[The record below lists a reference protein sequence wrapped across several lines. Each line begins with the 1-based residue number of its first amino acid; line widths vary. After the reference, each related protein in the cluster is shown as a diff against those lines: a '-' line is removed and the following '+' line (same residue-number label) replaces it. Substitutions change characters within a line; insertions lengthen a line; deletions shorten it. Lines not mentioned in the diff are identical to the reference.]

1 MSRTA
6 RTQTIALAFASFLT
20 TVPVGAETGDPLT
33 LPQAVELT
41 LEHSPALSASAFD
54 DVAASLRRRGAWGA
68 YLPVLSAESGYG
80 RAYGYDEAVTNG
92 GDTHAIVKLETTLF
106 DAGAGLAHGAE
117 AKAKLL
123 SARSDERSRR
133 AEVAFAATEAYL
145 GIFTARRERELQ
157 AEVAAELESYA
168 GLVDRLELGGG
179 APAGSALR
187 ARVALEGPKTALR
200 SADADLTALAATL
213 SVLTGRSVTAFDVV
227 DPGEMTPP
235 KITAEKIDTSPS
247 VATARAAVGAAEA
260 QVQALEAER
269 WGRITFSA
277 DAGAL
282 GVNPEETFRHDRG
295 GEFSFGG
302 RVPLFD
308 VAARTELAAK
318 RAEVSSAR
326 ARLGDARQRAAIETT
341 QLQAA
346 AAKAKSDLE
355 AARLA
360 KPLADQS
367 FLVLRARSLGGGD
380 VRTIEVIDAVAQ
392 RTEAHLRIV
401 RAELAYRLALAAQA
415 RSLGETFP

>member
-1 MSRTA
+1 MA
-6 RTQTIALAFASFLT
+6 RARLMAFAFVCLFAMI
-20 TVPVGAETGDPLT
+20 PLRGEGGDLLT
-33 LPQAVELT
+33 LPEAVELT
-41 LEHSPALSASAFD
+41 LAHSPALTAAAFD
-54 DVAASLRRRGAWGA
+54 DAAASLRRRGARA
-68 YLPVLSAESGYG
+68 SYLPVLSAESGYG

-106 DAGAGLAHGAE
+106 DGKAGIARGAE

-123 SARSDERSRR
+123 GARSDERSRR

-145 GIFTARRERELQ
+145 GILSARRERELQ
-157 AEVAAELESYA
+157 VEVATELESYA
-168 GLVDRLELGGG
+168 SLVDRLELGGG
-179 APAGSALR
+179 APPGSALR

-200 SADADLTALAATL
+200 SADADLSALAATL
-213 SVLTGRSVTAFDVV
+213 SILTGRSVTALDVV
-227 DPGEMTPP
+227 DPGEMGPP
-235 KITAEKIDTSPS
+235 QITAEKIDASPS
-247 VATARAAVGAAEA
+247 VATARATFDAAEA
-260 QVQALEAER
+260 QVEALEAER
-269 WGRITFSA
+269 WGKITFSA

-282 GVNPEETFRHDRG
+282 GVRPEETFRDDRG
-295 GEFSFGG
+295 GEFAFGG

-318 RAEVSSAR
+318 RAEASSAR
-326 ARLGDARQRAAIETT
+326 ARLADARQRAAIEMT
-341 QLQAA
+341 QLQAS
-346 AAKAKSDLE
+346 AAKARSDLE

-380 VRTIEVIDAVAQ
+380 VRAIEVIDAVTQ